1 MHVAAPLW
9 QHDHAKFTR
18 DKHQWRWRGT
28 RKIETMGP
36 RVLLQMQEQGEHVV
50 CGARVAAAVR
60 EFGRECRSSFNAALA
75 SKRLHLFA
83 HREVDGCR
91 GTVETHDRGAW

>member
-28 RKIETMGP
+28 RKIELWGP
-36 RVLLQMQEQGEHVV
+36 GFFCKCRSKESMSYVAPEWLQQSGSSVV
-50 CGARVAAAVR
+50 SAG
-60 EFGRECRSSFNAALA
+60 SSFNAALG
-75 SKRLHLFA
+75 SKRLHPFA